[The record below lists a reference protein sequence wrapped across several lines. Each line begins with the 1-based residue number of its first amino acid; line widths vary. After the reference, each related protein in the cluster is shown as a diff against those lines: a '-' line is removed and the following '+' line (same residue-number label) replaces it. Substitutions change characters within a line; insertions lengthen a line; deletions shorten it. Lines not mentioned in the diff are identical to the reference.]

1 MPKKKPTL
9 EELIARYKP
18 DTSAPAKEIMEHL
31 YKAMLAI
38 PEFTLKDGTKAK
50 VENYVPPE
58 MSDDGEL
65 SCGIDVVLDNGTR
78 LEFSMK
84 NTGWGKSFAAD
95 HAPKKPRQG
104 RRR

>member
-18 DTSAPAKEIMEHL
+18 DTSAPAREIMEHL
-31 YKAMLAI
+31 YEAVLAT

-50 VENYVPPE
+50 VEKYVPPE

-84 NTGWGKSFAAD
+84 NTGWGKSFAPA
-95 HAPKKPRQG
+95 HAPPKSKRDRQ
-104 RRR
+104 R

>member
-1 MPKKKPTL
+1 MPKKPTL

-31 YKAMLAI
+31 YEAVLAT

-50 VENYVPPE
+50 VENYFPPE

-78 LEFSMK
+78 LEFTMK
-84 NTGWGKSFAAD
+84 NTGFGKSFVAA
-95 HAPKKPRQG
+95 HASKTPPRG